1 LEEGL
6 QKALHLSNELRKIG
20 MRVTSDPLR
29 RSLKA
34 QMRDANKLES
44 KYIIIIG
51 KEELESEV
59 FIVKNLNK
67 GDQEVLTYSE
77 LIELFKKVII

>member
-1 LEEGL
+1 
-6 QKALHLSNELRKIG
+6 

>member
-1 LEEGL
+1 MEEGL
-6 QKALHLSNELRKIG
+6 QKTLHLSNELRKIG

-77 LIELFKKVII
+77 LIELLKKVII

>member
-1 LEEGL
+1 
-6 QKALHLSNELRKIG
+6 
-20 MRVTSDPLR
+20 
-29 RSLKA
+29 
-34 QMRDANKLES
+34 MRDANKLES